1 MTRKRRPNGRA
12 YSGPGV
18 RPKFCSGLHQDNAGR
33 RRRPE
38 RTVSIPIH
46 SPQVAAHQ
54 WWHDQLA
61 LLLESTGEGIYG
73 VDLDG
78 NCVFIN
84 RAGAQMLGYR
94 PEQVLGRNM
103 HDLMHH
109 TRADGSHYPAEH
121 CPIYQAFRRGEPCRL
136 DSDVLWRADGTSF
149 YAEYS
154 SYPIHDGGRITGAVV
169 TFIDVSERKRAEEEL
184 KRAHD
189 ELERRVAE
197 RTRELREAL
206 GEVARSNERLRRLS
220 AHLQS
225 VREDER
231 TRIAREIH
239 DELGSVLVALKL
251 DVGWLKARVAAQPE
265 LLAKTVSMAGLIDS
279 AVTEVGRIITDLRPS
294 ILDHQGLWAA
304 LEWYAQEFLQATG
317 LRGRFD
323 MSIAPGAP
331 VPGGELA
338 TAAYRIF
345 QEILN
350 NVARHANATAV
361 DMQVLADAAA
371 LRLKVRDNGR
381 GITLEQLRHTGAHGV
396 LGMSERARHFGGR
409 FAIGPAASGG
419 TRVRVWLPFTP
430 GRERADDSPAD
441 L

>member
-1 MTRKRRPNGRA
+1 MTITARLSA
-12 YSGPGV
+12 
-18 RPKFCSGLHQDNAGR
+18 
-33 RRRPE
+33 
-38 RTVSIPIH
+38 
-46 SPQVAAHQ
+46 VAAHPA
-54 WWHDQLA
+54 WRNQLE
-61 LLLESTGEGIYG
+61 LLLASTGEGVYG

-78 NCVFIN
+78 CCVFIN
-84 RAGAQMLGYR
+84 RAGAEMLGYR

-109 TRADGSHYPAEH
+109 TRADGSHYPAGE
-121 CPIYQAFRRGEPCRL
+121 CPIYQAFRKGEPCRL
-136 DSDVLWRADGTSF
+136 DCDVLWRVDGSSF
-149 YAEYS
+149 HAEYS
-154 SYPIHDGGRITGAVV
+154 SYPIHDRERITGAVV
-169 TFIDVSERKRAEEEL
+169 TFVDVSERKHAEEQL
-184 KRAHD
+184 QRAHD
-189 ELERRVAE
+189 QLEQRVAE
-197 RTRELREAL
+197 RTQELSAAL
-206 GEVARSNERLRRLS
+206 AEVARSNELLRGLS

-231 TRIAREIH
+231 KRIAREIH

-251 DVGWLKARVAAQPE
+251 DVGWMKTRVAAQPE
-265 LLAKTVSMAGLIDS
+265 LVAKSAAMAGLIDR
-279 AVTEVGRIITDLRPS
+279 AVTEIGRIITDLRPS

-304 LEWYAQEFLQATG
+304 MEWHAQEFLQATG
-317 LRGRFD
+317 LRGRLKLD
-323 MSIAPGAP
+323 IAPEAP
-331 VPGGELA
+331 TPDGDLA

-361 DMQVLADAAA
+361 DMQVQGDGTA
-371 LRLKVRDNGR
+371 LRIKVRDNGC
-381 GITLEQLRHTGAHGV
+381 GITLKQLRHTGAHGV

-430 GRERADDSPAD
+430 GGEGADDPPAD

>member
-1 MTRKRRPNGRA
+1 
-12 YSGPGV
+12 
-18 RPKFCSGLHQDNAGR
+18 
-33 RRRPE
+33 
-38 RTVSIPIH
+38 VSSAIPI
-46 SPQVAAHQ
+46 PEIAAQ
-54 WWHDQLA
+54 QAWRNQLEQ
-61 LLLESTGEGIYG
+61 LLASTGEGIYG

-78 NCVFIN
+78 RCVFIN

-94 PEQVLGRNM
+94 PEQVLGLNM

-109 TRADGSHYPAEH
+109 TRADGSHYPAEQ
-121 CPIYQAFRRGEPCRL
+121 CPIYQAFRKGEPCRL
-136 DSDVLWRADGTSF
+136 DCDVLWRADGTSF
-149 YAEYS
+149 HAEYS
-154 SYPIHDGGRITGAVV
+154 SYPIRDHDRITGAVV
-169 TFIDVSERKRAEEEL
+169 TFVDVTERKHAEEQL

-189 ELERRVAE
+189 ELEQRVAE
-197 RTRELREAL
+197 RTHELSDAL
-206 GEVARSNERLRRLS
+206 AELARSNELLRRLS

-231 TRIAREIH
+231 KRIAREIH

-251 DVGWLKARVAAQPE
+251 DVGWMKMRVAAQPE
-265 LLAKTVSMAGLIDS
+265 LVAKSAAMAGLIDS

-304 LEWYAQEFLQATG
+304 MEWHAQEFLQATG

-323 MSIAPGAP
+323 MSIAQEAP
-331 VPGGELA
+331 MPDGELA

-361 DMQVLADAAA
+361 DMRVQADATA
-371 LRLKVRDNGR
+371 LTIKIRDNGC
-381 GITLEQLRHTGAHGV
+381 GITLEQLRNTRSHGV
-396 LGMSERARHFGGR
+396 LGMSERARHYGGR
-409 FAIGPAASGG
+409 FMIGPSASGG
-419 TRVRVWLPFTP
+419 TRVRVKLPFTP
-430 GRERADDSPAD
+430 HGEGLDDSPAD

>member
-1 MTRKRRPNGRA
+1 MSVTAR
-12 YSGPGV
+12 
-18 RPKFCSGLHQDNAGR
+18 L
-33 RRRPE
+33 PE
-38 RTVSIPIH
+38 
-46 SPQVAAHQ
+46 VAAQ
-54 WWHDQLA
+54 RAWRDQLE
-61 LLLESTGEGIYG
+61 LLLASTGEGVYG

-78 NCVFIN
+78 RCVFIN
-84 RAGAQMLGYR
+84 RAGAELLGYR

-109 TRADGSHYPAEH
+109 TRADGSHYPAGE
-121 CPIYQAFRRGEPCRL
+121 CPIYQAFRKGEPCRL
-136 DSDVLWRADGTSF
+136 DCDVLWRADGTSF
-149 YAEYS
+149 HAEYS
-154 SYPIHDGGRITGAVV
+154 SYPIRDRERITGAVV
-169 TFIDVSERKRAEEEL
+169 TFVDISERKHAEEQL
-184 KRAHD
+184 QRAHD
-189 ELERRVAE
+189 ELEQRVAE
-197 RTRELREAL
+197 RTQELSAAL
-206 GEVARSNERLRRLS
+206 AEVARSNERLRRLS

-231 TRIAREIH
+231 KRIAREIH

-265 LLAKTVSMAGLIDS
+265 LIAKSVSMAGLIDR

-304 LEWYAQEFLQATG
+304 MEWHAQEFLQATG
-317 LRGRFD
+317 LRGRLKLD
-323 MSIAPGAP
+323 IAPEAP
-331 VPGGELA
+331 TPDGELA

-361 DMQVLADAAA
+361 DMQVQADGAA
-371 LRLKVRDNGR
+371 LRIKVRDNGC

-430 GRERADDSPAD
+430 GREGADDPPAD